1 MLRPVLLP
9 LLLLALN
16 GPSAAQGLKLQ
27 REAET
32 PLRARVHLLSG
43 DEYGQGTRLL
53 GAQLLGDY
61 FLGSRGLRVSGGL
74 MLGPESLPMSDVQQR
89 IDELVKG
96 HRVVLF
102 MKGTAQFPMCGFS
115 GRAIQVLKACGVTD
129 DLTTFNVLED
139 EDVRQGIK
147 DYANWPTIPQLYVNG
162 EFVGGSDIM
171 MEMYQS
177 GRVAA
182 AAGQGLIRRR
192 GWWSSASPAPV
203 APLRRAAAAAAPA
216 RWV

>member
-1 MLRPVLLP
+1 MLRPVLLA

-74 MLGPESLPMSDVQQR
+74 MLGPDSLLASGMTPTQPGRLGVAQRRLLGGLLSEGSSNQPYLGMGISRHGGDWAFSADLGVAVNGSPSGLRLGSASAFANSLDESLRRLQWTP
-89 IDELVKG
+89 
-96 HRVVLF
+96 VL
-102 MKGTAQFPMCGFS
+102 
-115 GRAIQVLKACGVTD
+115 
-129 DLTTFNVLED
+129 
-139 EDVRQGIK
+139 
-147 DYANWPTIPQLYVNG
+147 QL
-162 EFVGGSDIM
+162 
-171 MEMYQS
+171 
-177 GRVAA
+177 
-182 AAGQGLIRRR
+182 GLSYRF
-192 GWWSSASPAPV
+192 
-203 APLRRAAAAAAPA
+203 
-216 RWV
+216 